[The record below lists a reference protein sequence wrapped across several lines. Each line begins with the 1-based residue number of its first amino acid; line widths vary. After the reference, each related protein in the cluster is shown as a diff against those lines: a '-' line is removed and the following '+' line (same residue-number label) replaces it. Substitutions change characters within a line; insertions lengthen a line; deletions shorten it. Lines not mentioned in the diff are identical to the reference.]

1 LPLFTITYRDELGRA
16 PETVEAD
23 RADTE
28 PAHGLVVLRRAVL
41 VIGQPREVV
50 VRRLHAADLRSLERV
65 KD

>member
-1 LPLFTITYRDELGRA
+1 MPQFTITYRDELGRA
-16 PETVEAD
+16 SETVEAD

-50 VRRLHAADLRSLERV
+50 VRRLHAADVHSIEQSGP
-65 KD
+65 